1 MKKDL
6 TPHQQKIVSRYY
18 NNRDQIDDQRLSE
31 LVTSIYLAKAG
42 SKQIEKLWASAGE
55 TMERLK
61 IPAGRVAHVM
71 EKRDPA
77 VLAEVVKELQ
87 TGALKRETSK
97 PTSEKRG

>member
-6 TPHQQKIVSRYY
+6 SPYQQKIVSRYY
-18 NNRDQIDDQRLSE
+18 DNRDQIDDQRLSE

-61 IPAGRVAHVM
+61 IPASRVAHVM

-87 TGALKRETSK
+87 NGTLKRETK
-97 PTSEKRG
+97 K